1 MKPSK
6 GVEGAVKGRVLYT
19 SDLHLGHENIL
30 WLGFGRP
37 FKSIQDHD
45 EELIC
50 RWNEKVAP
58 EDHVY
63 VLGDFSYRS
72 AVAVH
77 QYLEQMEG
85 HKHLIVGNHD
95 CKWMKNERALV
106 HFESIEESLN
116 TPDLDGRHLF
126 LTHIPQIPKPPHAVM
141 LYGHVHA
148 HKPEDVWPYLRD
160 LGERGL
166 AFNVGVDVNGFE
178 PVSFEELLENN
189 AKWRREGQTLA

>member
-1 MKPSK
+1 MSQ
-6 GVEGAVKGRVLYT
+6 VFYT

-50 RWNEKVAP
+50 RWNEKVGP

-72 AVAVH
+72 AIAPQH
-77 QYLEQMEG
+77 HLEQMEG
-85 HKHLIVGNHD
+85 HKHLIIGNHD
-95 CKWMKNERALV
+95 SKWMKNERALA
-106 HFESIEESLN
+106 HFESVDESLN
-116 TPDLDGRHLF
+116 TYLDGRHVYLSHAPV
-126 LTHIPQIPKPPHAVM
+126 LPKPAHAVHI
-141 LYGHVHA
+141 YGHIHA
-148 HKPEDVWPYLRD
+148 DKPEGIWPYLRD

-166 AFNVGVDVNGFE
+166 ALNASVDINNYE
-178 PVSFEELLENN
+178 PVTFEELVENN
-189 AKWRREGQTLA
+189 RRWREGDAREITQLLS

>member
-1 MKPSK
+1 MSQ
-6 GVEGAVKGRVLYT
+6 VFYT

-30 WLGFGRP
+30 WLGYGRP

-50 RWNEKVAP
+50 RWNEKVGP
-58 EDHVY
+58 EDHVC

-95 CKWMKNERALV
+95 SKWMKNEKALA
-106 HFESIEESLN
+106 HFESVDESLN
-116 TPDLDGRHLF
+116 ALDLDGRHLF
-126 LTHIPQIPKPPHAVM
+126 LTHIPQIPKRVPHAVM
-141 LYGHVHA
+141 VYGHIHA
-148 HKPEDVWPYLRD
+148 DKPEAVWPYLRD

-166 AFNVGVDVNGFE
+166 ALNASVDINNYE
-178 PVSFEELLENN
+178 PVTFEELVENN
-189 AKWRREGQTLA
+189 RRWREGDAREITQLLS